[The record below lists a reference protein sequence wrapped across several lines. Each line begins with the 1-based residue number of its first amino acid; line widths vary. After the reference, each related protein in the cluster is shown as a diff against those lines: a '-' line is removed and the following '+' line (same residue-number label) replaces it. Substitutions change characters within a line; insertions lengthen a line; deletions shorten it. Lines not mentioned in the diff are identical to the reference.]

1 MMVIIIIIVAH
12 IIVPNRRWR
21 ISLQIG
27 CVQIGFHKWQFVVRQ
42 PFEIMDFGGQR
53 PRAENEILN
62 KVKGRTRQ
70 RDAMWVS
77 QEERQT
83 ITVKKDFQEQHN
95 SQKTSS

>member
-1 MMVIIIIIVAH
+1 
-12 IIVPNRRWR
+12 
-21 ISLQIG
+21 
-27 CVQIGFHKWQFVVRQ
+27 
-42 PFEIMDFGGQR
+42 MDFGGHR

-83 ITVKKDFQEQHN
+83 ITVKKDFQEQYN